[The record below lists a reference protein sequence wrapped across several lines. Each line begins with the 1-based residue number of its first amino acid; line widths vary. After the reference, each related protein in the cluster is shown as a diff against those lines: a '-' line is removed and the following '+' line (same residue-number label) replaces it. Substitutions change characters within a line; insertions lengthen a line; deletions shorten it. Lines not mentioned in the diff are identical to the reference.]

1 LDVDVEMRKKI
12 QLFIVLALLFM
23 QPFTVFALTSSEV
36 KQDWYDAREASRN
49 AQEAHREA
57 KVTWAADKS
66 EENKQEVIDTGKAA
80 LHAALDEVEA
90 WLIWRNLEVEE
101 NPEIPEDLKQA
112 IQEDV
117 NTNLG
122 KIDELRAD
130 VDGVDSQLGLG
141 LVFLKMVGKYLEL
154 LTDVARNTGL
164 VWVHIGRTY
173 AETVEEYESEL
184 RDAAEGLSENDDIL
198 ELLDQ
203 ARDELEEARDNI
215 ENADILELLDQARDE
230 LEEARDNIENAE
242 EEYFEVVLPGRPLVS
257 FSNGNQYL
265 RLAKNNLL
273 TAHSYLNEA
282 YREMVGG

>member
-1 LDVDVEMRKKI
+1 VESIPEIDFILMIHKQLVGEEVELRKKI
-12 QLFIVLALLFM
+12 QLFLVLTLLFM
-23 QPFTVFALTSSEV
+23 QPFTVFALTSGEA
-36 KQDWYDAREASRN
+36 KQDWYDAKEASRD
-49 AQEAHREA
+49 AQEEHRDA
-57 KVTWAADKS
+57 KVAWVADKTD
-66 EENKQEVIDTGKAA
+66 ENNEEVIETGKTA

-101 NPEIPEDLKQA
+101 NPEIPDDLKQA

-117 NTNLG
+117 SANLG
-122 KIDELRAD
+122 KIDELRED
-130 VDGVDSQLGLG
+130 VDGVESQLGLG

-164 VWVHIGRTY
+164 VWVHIGSSY
-173 AETVEEYESEL
+173 ADTVEEYETEL
-184 RDAAEGLSENDDIL
+184 RDVAEGLAENEDIL

-203 ARDELEEARDNI
+203 ARDELDEARS
-215 ENADILELLDQARDE
+215 
-230 LEEARDNIENAE
+230 NIENAE
-242 EEYFEVVLPGRPLVS
+242 EKYLDVVLPGRPLVS

-282 YREMVGG
+282 YREMAGS